1 MKIGFIGIG
10 AMGYP
15 MAKNI
20 LQEGYELYVNDIN
33 KDAVQKLVDLGAK
46 ATETGKELAE
56 CTDVIIIMLPN
67 TEVIEAILEGEN
79 GLLAGLGSNKI
90 IINTSSVDPMS
101 SKRFASQVEELDS
114 DWVDS
119 PVSGGTKGAESGDL
133 TLMVGCDE
141 EVLAEVRPVLE
152 VMGDISFVGDVGAGS
167 GVKMINNL
175 LLGINMTAVAE
186 ALVLGVKAG
195 IDPEVLFEI
204 INNSSGNSY
213 ALEAKVPNYILEGE
227 FDPGFAIDLQYKDL
241 QLAITTAKK
250 LNVPLQLGNLSQQI
264 YENAKAAGLGGK
276 DISSVINLL
285 EELCDV
291 EVRS

>member
-20 LQEGYELYVNDIN
+20 LKEDYELYINDIN
-33 KDAVQKLVDLGAK
+33 KDAVKELVDLGAK
-46 ATETGKELAE
+46 ATETGRELAD
-56 CTDVIIIMLPN
+56 CTDVIVIMLPN
-67 TEVIEAILEGEN
+67 TEVIESVLAGEN
-79 GLLAGLGSNKI
+79 GLLAGI
-90 IINTSSVDPMS
+90 ESSKVIVNMSSIDPMS
-101 SKRFASQVEELDS
+101 SKRFASRLKDLDS

-133 TLMVGCDE
+133 TLMVGCKD
-141 EVLAEVRPVLE
+141 EVLEEVRPVLE

-227 FDPGFAIDLQYKDL
+227 FDPGFSIDLQYKDL
-241 QLAITTAKK
+241 QLAVTTAKE

-264 YENAKAAGLGGK
+264 YENAKAAGLGSN
-276 DISSVINLL
+276 DISSVITLL
-285 EELCDV
+285 EELCNV